1 MIGRAAPLLLL
12 VSLAA
17 PARAQTM
24 LPTPLAPESATA
36 SPAPPTPPAPPV
48 DPVARRRVFGRS
60 GALRV
65 FPLRGPG
72 GPDLPYLRSV
82 LAPSVARFRWIPLY
96 GTRAA
101 LAGQPAFSADPTPP
115 GATGMWRLEPEQ
127 ATESPMLT
135 VVTEVP
141 FAAKRGGFLN
151 GYHIGSYPTEG
162 AGRTDVYAP
171 PPGFIEVTPENQDVQ
186 LSEHFRLRQFL
197 TKDQGEVWPK
207 YVALRLELIDKLEL
221 VLQELQR
228 MGVRADRMYV
238 MSGFRTP
245 QYNGPGGDGRAALS
259 RHMYGDA
266 ADVWVDSDG
275 DEYVDDL
282 NGDGARDRRDIE
294 VILRAVERVEQKHPE
309 LIGGAGLY
317 YELGAR
323 SPFIHIDVR
332 GTPTRW

>member
-12 VSLAA
+12 LALAPSARAQSPLTASLAGEPVAA
-17 PARAQTM
+17 PA
-24 LPTPLAPESATA
+24 APGID
-36 SPAPPTPPAPPV
+36 PAM
-48 DPVARRRVFGRS
+48 RKRVFGRS

-65 FPLRGPG
+65 FPLRGPAEVE
-72 GPDLPYLRSV
+72 LPYLRSV
-82 LAPSVARFRWIPLY
+82 LGPAVSRFRWMPLF
-96 GTRAA
+96 GTRAP
-101 LAGQPAFSADPTPP
+101 LAGQPAFSADLIAP
-115 GATGMWRLEPEQ
+115 GATGMWRLEAEH
-127 ATESPMLT
+127 ASDSPMLT

-141 FAAKRGGFLN
+141 FSAKRGGFLN

-171 PPGFIEVTPENQDVQ
+171 PPAFIEVTPENQDAP
-186 LSEHFRLRQFL
+186 LSEHFHLRQFL
-197 TKDQGEVWPK
+197 THDQGNVWPK

-228 MGVRADRMYV
+228 MGIRADRMHV

-275 DEYVDDL
+275 DGYTDDL
-282 NGDGARDRRDIE
+282 NGDGARDRRDVE
-294 VILRAVERVEQKHPE
+294 VVLRAVERVEQKHPE
-309 LIGGAGLY
+309 LMGGAGLY
-317 YELGAR
+317 YELGTR